1 VEHGK
6 IHAEQVVWTK
16 ERNFK
21 RGYYY
26 DMSSNGN
33 VKHVKVLILGSGPT
47 GYSAALYA
55 ARAELAPVVLT
66 GMQLGG
72 QAALTYTIENYP
84 GFPDGVGGAQLGELF
99 QRQAEHFGAVTE
111 FESANSVDLSQR
123 PFKVVADSNEYLA
136 DALIV
141 GTGASPNHLEI
152 PGEVE
157 LTGRGVSY
165 CATCDGWF
173 FKDKKVV
180 VVGGGD
186 SALEEGLFITR
197 YASSVTIIHR
207 REEFRA
213 SPILQKRTQE
223 HPKIDFILNTVVTE
237 VIGNEKLEAIKL
249 KNVKTGEETI
259 YKTDGLFIFI
269 GHTPNTEMFKGQLEM
284 SELGYIMINDRME
297 TSIPGVFAAG
307 EAADPHFRQVVT
319 SAGMGAAAAIQATR
333 YLEATEQS
341 PVTST

>member
-1 VEHGK
+1 
-6 IHAEQVVWTK
+6 
-16 ERNFK
+16 
-21 RGYYY
+21 
-26 DMSSNGN
+26 MSSNGN
-33 VKHVKVLILGSGPT
+33 GKHVKVLVLGSGPT

-55 ARAELAPVVLT
+55 ARAELQPVVLT

-84 GFPDGVGGAQLGELF
+84 GFPEGVGGAQLGELF
-99 QRQAEHFGAVTE
+99 QKQAEHFGAVTE
-111 FESANSVDLSQR
+111 FASANSVDLSAR
-123 PFKVVADSNEYLA
+123 PFKVDTDSGEYLA
-136 DALIV
+136 DVLIV

-186 SALEEGLFITR
+186 SALEEALFITR
-197 YASSVTIIHR
+197 YASTVTIIHR

-213 SPILQKRTQE
+213 GAILQKRVRE

-237 VIGNEKLEAIKL
+237 VLGTDKMEAIRL
-249 KNVKTGEETI
+249 KNIQTGEETI
-259 YKTDGLFIFI
+259 YEADGLFIFI
-269 GHTPNTEMFKGQLEM
+269 GHTPNTEMFKGQLDM
-284 SELGYIMINDRME
+284 SDLGYIKVTERME

-333 YLEATEQS
+333 FLEAEEG
-341 PVTST
+341 